1 MLSQKFNLAWQSKAA
16 RIQIKAHIDFRRT
29 AYKDAAHEP
38 LHPCKILAL
47 YRRALIGLSLELGAW
62 SSSEPH
68 DFGDG
73 GFGPCGRKPG
83 RTLRQCRK
91 DGTAPDRLSWLHSQ
105 PPFLSKGQSNRNS
118 YAHVQ
123 LIKVSVN
130 YHRLPVAFFG
140 WL

>member
-1 MLSQKFNLAWQSKAA
+1 MFSQKFNLAWQSKAA

-29 AYKDAAHEP
+29 AYKDATHEP
-38 LHPCKILAL
+38 LHPYKIRAL
-47 YRRALIGLSLELGAW
+47 YRRALTGLSLELEAW

-73 GFGPCGRKPG
+73 GFGPCGRMPG
-83 RTLRQCRK
+83 RSRHQCRK
-91 DGTAPDRLSWLHSQ
+91 DGKAHDRLSWVHSQ
-105 PPFLSKGQSNRNS
+105 PPFLSKG
-118 YAHVQ
+118 YVQ

-140 WL
+140 WF